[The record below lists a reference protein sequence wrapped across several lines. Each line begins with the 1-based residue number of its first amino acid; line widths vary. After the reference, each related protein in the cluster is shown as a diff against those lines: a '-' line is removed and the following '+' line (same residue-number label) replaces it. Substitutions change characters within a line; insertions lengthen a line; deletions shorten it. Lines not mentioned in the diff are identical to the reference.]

1 MCLTRADSSV
11 GLALLRP
18 SRHMNECGVAL
29 CGCTFSNLNSL
40 QCSVTSDF
48 SGSDIVTRTQS
59 RQFWDEGYQH
69 LRTQCGG

>member
-18 SRHMNECGVAL
+18 SHRMNECGVAL

-48 SGSDIVTRTQS
+48 SGSDIVTSVKLKVGSSGMR
-59 RQFWDEGYQH
+59 DINI
-69 LRTQCGG
+69 

>member
-18 SRHMNECGVAL
+18 SRRMNECGVAL

-48 SGSDIVTRTQS
+48 SGSDIVTSVKLKVGSSGMR
-59 RQFWDEGYQH
+59 DINI
-69 LRTQCGG
+69 

>member
-18 SRHMNECGVAL
+18 SRRMNECGVAL

-48 SGSDIVTRTQS
+48 SGSDIVTSVKLKVGSYGMR
-59 RQFWDEGYQH
+59 DINI
-69 LRTQCGG
+69 

>member
-18 SRHMNECGVAL
+18 SRRMNECGVTL

-48 SGSDIVTRTQS
+48 SGSDIVTSVKLKVGSSGMR
-59 RQFWDEGYQH
+59 DINI
-69 LRTQCGG
+69 

>member
-48 SGSDIVTRTQS
+48 SGSDIVTSVKLKVGSSGMR
-59 RQFWDEGYQH
+59 DINI
-69 LRTQCGG
+69 